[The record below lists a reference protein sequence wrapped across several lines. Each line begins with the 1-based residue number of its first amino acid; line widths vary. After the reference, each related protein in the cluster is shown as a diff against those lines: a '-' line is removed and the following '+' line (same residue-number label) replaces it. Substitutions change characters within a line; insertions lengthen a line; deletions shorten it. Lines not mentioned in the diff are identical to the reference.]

1 MLPLLETWAPVQN
14 AAKPLKNMGFAYV
27 RRLGRD
33 PSILAVTVNIG
44 AHAAKEQTKDKAK
57 GKGKAKGLPRQQKIE
72 CHGCDAC
79 YDLDWQFKIKTVA
92 RLWSM
97 FCECFF
103 TSNLFSIVSQMHLST

>member
-1 MLPLLETWAPVQN
+1 LLPLLETWAPVQN

-33 PSILAVTVNIG
+33 PSILAVTVNTR

-103 TSNLFSIVSQMHLST
+103 TSNLLSIVSQMHQST